1 MLPQFPHHINSQ
13 AELSFCI
20 HIERNQTN
28 PDKGK
33 QRRHPPPSSP
43 FLPAVQAGVNPWP
56 AGVWGGSKLTG
67 NLKSLLQS
75 TGKKKGGCQCSQA
88 PEPRTTSSGPCRT
101 SCHRVQLKGLGT
113 VEATFKD
120 AKHRENCGRTFRHV
134 QPEINTVSLQMIHFL
149 RNTLSLTQVF
159 YDSYYCIVSP
169 TMNYCY
175 HYPETMF

>member
-20 HIERNQTN
+20 HTERNQTN

-56 AGVWGGSKLTG
+56 AGVWCGSKLTG

-75 TGKKKGGCQCSQA
+75 TGKKKVGVSAARPQSPGPPAQVPA
-88 PEPRTTSSGPCRT
+88 EPLATASN
-101 SCHRVQLKGLGT
+101 LKGW
-113 VEATFKD
+113 
-120 AKHRENCGRTFRHV
+120 V
-134 QPEINTVSLQMIHFL
+134 QWRLHLKTPSTE
-149 RNTLSLTQVF
+149 R
-159 YDSYYCIVSP
+159 IVTRPLDKS
-169 TMNYCY
+169 NLK
-175 HYPETMF
+175 